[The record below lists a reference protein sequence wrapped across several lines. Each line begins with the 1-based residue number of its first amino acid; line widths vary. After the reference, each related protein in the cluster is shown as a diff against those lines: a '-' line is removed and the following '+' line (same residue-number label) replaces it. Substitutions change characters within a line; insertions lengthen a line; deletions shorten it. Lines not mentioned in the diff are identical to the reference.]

1 MAETNDPRPEDLLEK
16 LSCDRDCTSVSITDK
31 LRLNLKKL
39 QCQAR
44 DIDNQIRENALVY
57 KQALFNTMHS

>member
-31 LRLNLKKL
+31 PRYLKKL

-57 KQALFNTMHS
+57 KKALFNTMHS